1 MLDSES
7 IQNVLDGVSGTIQGT
22 PIVMSK
28 EQWNSIVAAAE
39 LPEDVDPENY
49 IRHYGVGHLNGGH
62 SGRYPWGSGDRPFQT
77 SGDFKS
83 RVQELKK
90 KGLSEREIARE
101 LHIGTTDKNGVFTP
115 SVGKLRIQVSLA
127 NFEERSAKVAKAKEL
142 YSAGYSVS
150 AIGREMN
157 LNESSVRSLLN
168 ENAEARMNKA
178 QETANLLRQ
187 EIDSK
192 GMIDVGEGWAQQL
205 GVSQEKFN
213 EALYILE
220 LDGYEVYNARMEQVT
235 NPGKYTILKVAA
247 PPGTEHREVYDFGNI
262 HTIGD
267 YISEDNGDSFKPAF
281 AFPESLDSKRL
292 EIRYKEDGGDQ
303 YDGLIELRRGVEDIS
318 LGDAAYSQVRILVDG
333 THYLKGMAAYADD
346 LPPGVDVRFNTNKS
360 KEKSMM
366 EVLKPVKTITDE
378 NGNTVVDARN
388 PFGSLIKEKGGQS
401 YYIGADGKEH
411 LRVINKRADEGDW
424 DDWADKLPSQFA
436 SKQPYALAEKQAN
449 LALAD
454 KHAEYESILAL
465 ENPTVRKVMLD
476 KFADECDSTAVRLN
490 TAALPGQRY
499 QVILPVNSLKDNE
512 VYAPNYKPGTT
523 LALIR
528 YPHGGRFEIPLVMVT
543 DKNEEGR
550 KRIGNTARD
559 AIGINHN
566 VAARLSG
573 ADFDGDT
580 VMVIPLSGRTKV
592 SSQPPLKGLEG
603 FDPSMAYPERKGMR
617 YMKDPKTGKDSTQ
630 MEMGVISNLITDMT
644 LKGATPDELA
654 KAVRHS
660 MVVIDA
666 AKHKLDYKQSE
677 KDNDIA
683 LLKKK
688 YQGHTD
694 EKGSYRE
701 GASTLISSAKS
712 TVRIPE
718 RKEGAYLTDP
728 QTGKSKK
735 YYVDPKT
742 GEKLYTET
750 GRTYTQVWNPN
761 TSKWDSTI
769 SKNGQLYT
777 KDPEGK
783 YTVEV
788 PPTAKL
794 KVKRA
799 ETVTTK
805 MENTSDARTLISDRN
820 TAVEILYA
828 RYANELKGMGNEAR
842 RVSVNTV
849 ETKRNPAAAKKYE
862 PEVESIKK
870 KLAQAEGNAPR
881 ERRAQMIANS
891 QVKAVK
897 QANPMMT
904 PKDLKKYK
912 AQAIQTARNQVG
924 AKRSPIAL
932 TDMEWEAIQSGAIGY
947 TTLKKITKHIDD
959 ETLKGYAMPK
969 TATFSVSPAK
979 VQQMKAMQAAGYTTA
994 QIGERFGVSS
1004 SSVSRYLRD
1013 GV

>member
-1 MLDSES
+1 MTEKPDIDIL
-7 IQNVLDGVSGTIQGT
+7 
-22 PIVMSK
+22 M
-28 EQWNSIVAAAE
+28 
-39 LPEDVDPENY
+39 
-49 IRHYGVGHLNGGH
+49 HYGVGHLNGGH
-62 SGRYPWGSGDRPFQT
+62 SGRYPWGSGDRPYQT

-83 RVQELKK
+83 RVTELKK
-90 KGLSEREIARE
+90 KGMSQKDIAE
-101 LHIGTTDKNGVFTP
+101 SMGI
-115 SVGKLRIQVSLA
+115 SVGKLRTLVSLA
-127 NFEERSAKVAKAKEL
+127 NYEERSPKVARAKEL
-142 YSAGYSVS
+142 QDAGYSVS
-150 AIGREMN
+150 AIGREMG

-168 ENAEARMNKA
+168 KNAEARMNAA
-178 QETANLLRQ
+178 QKTADYIRS
-187 EIDSK
+187 EIDNK

-220 LDGYEVYNARMEQVT
+220 LDGYEVYNARMEQMT

-247 PPGTEHREVYDFGNI
+247 PPGTEYKEVYDFGSI
-262 HTIGD
+262 KTMGD

-281 AFPESLDSKRL
+281 AFPESLDSSRL
-292 EIRYKEDGGDQ
+292 DIRYREDGGDK

-346 LPPGVDVRFNTNKS
+346 LPPGIDIRFNTNKS
-360 KEKSMM
+360 NEKSKL
-366 EVLKPVKTITDE
+366 EVLKPVKTVIDE
-378 NGNTVVDARN
+378 NGNEVVDRRN
-388 PFGSLIKEKGGQS
+388 PFGSLIKDIEKGGQS
-401 YYIGADGKEH
+401 YYIGEDGKEH
-411 LRVINKRADEGDW
+411 LRLINKRADEGDW

-436 SKQPYALAEKQAN
+436 SKQPYALAEKQVN

-454 KHAEYESILAL
+454 KHAEFESIMAL
-465 ENPTVRKVMLD
+465 DNPTVRKVMLD
-476 KFADECDSTAVRLN
+476 KFADECDSTSVRLN

-523 LALIR
+523 MALIR
-528 YPHGGRFEIPLVMVT
+528 YPHGGRFEIPLVTVT
-543 DKNEEGR
+543 DKNEEGQ
-550 KRIGNTARD
+550 KRIGNTAID

-580 VMVIPLSGRTKV
+580 VMVIPFSSRTTV
-592 SSQPPLKGLEG
+592 SSRNPLKGLEG
-603 FDPSMAYPERKGMR
+603 FDPSMEYPERKGMR

-630 MEMGVISNLITDMT
+630 MEMGIISNLITDMT
-644 LKGATPDELA
+644 LKGASEDELA

-666 AKHKLDYKQSE
+666 AKHKLDYKLSE
-677 KDNDIA
+677 KDNEIPQ
-683 LLKKK
+683 LKKK
-688 YQGHTD
+688 YQGHVD
-694 EKGSYRE
+694 ENGNYHE

-712 TVRIPE
+712 TVRVPE
-718 RKEGAYLTDP
+718 RKEGAYMTDP
-728 QTGKSKK
+728 KTGKTKK

-750 GRTYTQVWNPN
+750 GRTYTKVWNPD
-761 TSKWDSTI
+761 THAWDSTI
-769 SKNGQLYT
+769 SKNGELLT
-777 KDPEGK
+777 KDAKGK
-783 YTVEV
+783 YTVKV

-794 KVKRA
+794 KVKQA
-799 ETVTTK
+799 ETVITK
-805 MENTSDARTLISDRN
+805 MENTRDARTLISDRDTPMEN
-820 TAVEILYA
+820 LYA

-849 ETKRNPAAAKKYE
+849 ETKRDPVAAKKYA

-870 KLAQAEGNAPR
+870 KLTQAEGNAPR

-891 QVKAVK
+891 QVKAVR

-912 AQAIQTARNQVG
+912 AQAIQSARQQVG

-932 TDMEWEAIQSGAIGY
+932 TDREWEAIQAGAIGY
-947 TTLKKITKHIDD
+947 TSLQKIAKHVDD
-959 ETLKGYAMPK
+959 DTLKGYAMPK
-969 TATFSVSPAK
+969 TSTVTLSPAK
-979 VQQMKAMQAAGYTTA
+979 VQQMKAMQEAGYTTA
-994 QIGERFGVSS
+994 QIGERFGVSAS
-1004 SSVSRYLRD
+1004 TVSKKLRED
-1013 GV
+1013 

>member
-1 MLDSES
+1 MGYVDITMLEEEWNRIVAGAEMPEDSE
-7 IQNVLDGVSGTIQGT
+7 D
-22 PIVMSK
+22 
-28 EQWNSIVAAAE
+28 
-39 LPEDVDPENY
+39 Y
-49 IRHYGVGHLNGGH
+49 ILHYGVGHLNGGH
-62 SGRYPWGSGDRPFQT
+62 SGRYPWGSGDRPYQT

-83 RVQELKK
+83 RVTELKK
-90 KGLSEREIARE
+90 KGMSEKDIAE
-101 LHIGTTDKNGVFTP
+101 SMGV
-115 SVGKLRIQVSLA
+115 SVGKLRILVSLA
-127 NFEERSAKVAKAKEL
+127 NYEERSAKVARAREL
-142 YSAGYSVS
+142 YSSGYSVS
-150 AIGREMN
+150 AIGREMGI
-157 LNESSVRSLLN
+157 NESSVRSLLN
-168 ENAEARMNKA
+168 ENAEARMNAARK
-178 QETANLLRQ
+178 TADFLRE

-220 LDGYEVYNARMEQVT
+220 LDGYEVYNARMEQMT

-247 PPGTEHREVYDFGNI
+247 PPGTEYKEVYDFGNI
-262 HTIGD
+262 NTIGD
-267 YISEDNGDSFKPAF
+267 YISDNNGESFKPAF
-281 AFPESLDSKRL
+281 VFPESLDSSRL
-292 EIRYKEDGGDQ
+292 EIRYREDDGDK
-303 YDGLIELRRGVEDIS
+303 YDGLIELRRGVEDLS
-318 LGDAAYSQVRILVDG
+318 LGNAAYSQVRILVDG

-360 KEKSMM
+360 NELGKMD
-366 EVLKPVKTITDE
+366 VLKPVKTITDE
-378 NGNTVVDARN
+378 NGNTVVDVRN

-401 YYIGADGKEH
+401 YYIDENGKER
-411 LRVINKRADEGDW
+411 LRLINKRADEGDW

-436 SKQPYALAEKQAN
+436 SKQPYALAEKQVN

-454 KHAEYESILAL
+454 KKSEYESIMSL

-476 KFADECDSTAVRLN
+476 KFADECDSTSVRLN

-528 YPHGGRFEIPLVMVT
+528 YPHGGRFEIPIVTVT

-550 KRIGNTARD
+550 KRIGNTAMD
-559 AIGINHN
+559 AIGINHK

-580 VMVIPLSGRTKV
+580 VMVIPFSSRTTV
-592 SSQPPLKGLEG
+592 SSKNPLKGLEG

-630 MEMGVISNLITDMT
+630 MEMGIISNLITDMT
-644 LKGATPDELA
+644 LKGAGDDELA

-677 KDNDIA
+677 KDNDIP

-688 YQGHTD
+688 YQGHID

-701 GASTLISSAKS
+701 GASTLISAAKS

-728 QTGKSKK
+728 KTGKAKK

-761 TSKWDSTI
+761 TKKWDATV
-769 SKNGQLYT
+769 SKNGVLYT
-777 KDPEGK
+777 KDPKGK

-788 PPTAKL
+788 PPSSKL
-794 KVKRA
+794 RVKRA
-799 ETVTTK
+799 ETVTTR
-805 MENTSDARTLISDRN
+805 MENTKDARTLISDRN
-820 TAVEILYA
+820 TPIENLYA
-828 RYANELKGMGNEAR
+828 RYANELKSMGNQAR
-842 RVSVNTV
+842 KVSVNTQ
-849 ETKRNPAAAKKYE
+849 ETKRDAAAAKTYAS
-862 PEVESIKK
+862 EVASIKR

-891 QVKAVK
+891 QVKAVR

-924 AKRSPIAL
+924 AKRTPIDL
-932 TDMEWEAIQSGAIGY
+932 TDREWEAIQSGAIGY

-959 ETLKGYAMPK
+959 DTLKGYAMPK
-969 TATFSVSPAK
+969 SSSFTLSPAR

-1004 SSVSRYLRD
+1004 SSVSKYLRD